1 MSQRETSK
9 GEQIRDEIRETP
21 CIETSEISEKYGVSP
36 ATVTRV
42 VRNLDEDLRQMRSL
56 RMKKHVDDLYD
67 IEYDILWIVAQQ
79 PDATQAEVKAAYE
92 KHADIMGLRS
102 GHPETG
108 DGAPKT
114 AGDLWRDC
122 LDSSWQGRL
131 ALSGDLQH
139 ILDED
144 RVSGAAEQAVE
155 ALDNDEIKT
164 EDKRR
169 EGEAKKGTRLHLMH
183 EIADAVGD
191 EERAQLHLQK
201 KKPCLGEETTH
212 AIADELGV
220 TETEDKTM
228 RDLKPQIAKE
238 LSQEPDEVATGTNGK
253 LQKGDIKNIHAAI
266 VDDEPD
272 HECRYCGDTFKNAAG
287 CGKHEK
293 HCDENP
299 GSEPIEG
306 TPSRDGELTDTQRE
320 TVEAI
325 VEHETSEIS
334 DLVEVLDVG
343 YGATN
348 SRLNYIRKEGYDLYS
363 ESLLKDAREIL
374 DDIDSETIEDE
385 TDDEAADAAE
395 DVDQDDQEESD
406 EVEMQDVPT
415 DRDIEQADEAVE
427 EIVDEDTDEETL
439 HVKNEEPET
448 FATEMRPAEAFEII
462 RDLDD
467 AMLARGIYRE
477 VLDAARKGEI

>member
-1 MSQRETSK
+1 MSTQSSK
-9 GEQIRDEIRETP
+9 ADEIRDEIRRKP
-21 CIETSEISEKYGVSP
+21 CIKTSEISEEYGVSP

-42 VRNLDEDLRQMRSL
+42 VRNLSEDLKQMRQL

-67 IEYDILWIVAQQ
+67 IEYDILWTVAHQAN
-79 PDATQAEVKAAYE
+79 ATQAEVKKAYE
-92 KHADIMGLRS
+92 EYADIMGLRS
-102 GHPETG
+102 GYPETG

-122 LDSSWQGRL
+122 LDSDWQGRL
-131 ALSGDLQH
+131 ALAGDLQDL
-139 ILDED
+139 LDED
-144 RVSGAAEQAVE
+144 RVRDAAKQAVE

-169 EGEAKKGTRLHLMH
+169 EGEAKEGTRLHLMH

-212 AIADELGV
+212 AIADELGI

-253 LQKGDIKNIHAAI
+253 LQKEDIENIHAAI

-334 DLVEVLDVG
+334 DLVEVLDIG

-348 SRLNYIRKEGYDLYS
+348 SRLNYIRQEGYDLYS
-363 ESLLKDAREIL
+363 ESLLEDAREIL
-374 DDIDSETIEDE
+374 DDVDSETTGYE
-385 TDDEAADAAE
+385 TCDEAADAAE
-395 DVDQDDQEESD
+395 DVGEDDQDESD
-406 EVEMQDVPT
+406 DDVELRAF
-415 DRDIEQADEAVE
+415 DRDVKNVDEAVE
-427 EIVDEDTDEETL
+427 DILDEEDEETP
-439 HVKNEEPET
+439 HVKNEESAT
-448 FATEMRPAEAFEII
+448 FATEMRPAEAFQII

-467 AMLARGIYRE
+467 PMLARGIYRK
-477 VLDAARKGEI
+477 VLDAAREGEI